1 MLLSLDND
9 AVMQVLAHLTADE
22 LARFV
27 CASHGTK
34 SVGQR
39 DACWAS
45 HVEGISAQYATE
57 ESQCIV
63 DEAAPT
69 EPEYSGP
76 RLRMPYLTSWTTAE
90 VEKRCKRCGIY
101 RGKMTGGPSRQ
112 RDGPFRAGAWPMV
125 GPSTA
130 PTQ

>member
-9 AVMQVLAHLTADE
+9 AVIQVLSHLTADE

-45 HVEGISAQYATE
+45 HVESISAQYATE
-57 ESQCIV
+57 ESHWPVAYCCV
-63 DEAAPT
+63 CLPRVRACLPL
-69 EPEYSGP
+69 SG
-76 RLRMPYLTSWTTAE
+76 
-90 VEKRCKRCGIY
+90 
-101 RGKMTGGPSRQ
+101 
-112 RDGPFRAGAWPMV
+112 
-125 GPSTA
+125 
-130 PTQ
+130 